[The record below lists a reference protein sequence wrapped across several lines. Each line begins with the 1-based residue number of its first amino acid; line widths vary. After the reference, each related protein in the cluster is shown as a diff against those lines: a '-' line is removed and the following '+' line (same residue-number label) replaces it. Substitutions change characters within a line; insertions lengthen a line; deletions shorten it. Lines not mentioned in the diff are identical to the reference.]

1 MVSEIQTQ
9 EFIEDW
15 LKFWMRLSAPAPGES
30 LSDYERAI
38 PMSCCLTFNNMS
50 LKDYVD
56 TCFLWATVE
65 KKRKHRP
72 AKTLIRIDVAHLM
85 ALVSKWKCLTHKDHP

>member
-1 MVSEIQTQ
+1 
-9 EFIEDW
+9 
-15 LKFWMRLSAPAPGES
+15 MRLGALVPGES

-38 PMSCCLTFNNMS
+38 LMYCCLTFNNMS

-56 TCFLWATVE
+56 TCFLWATGE
-65 KKRKHRP
+65 MKRKHRP

-85 ALVSKWKCLTHKDHP
+85 ALVSKWKCLTHKDHPYIKKFFLRCVALL